1 MAVGVHD
8 FWRGAIDQ
16 SIEGLKAAVAC
27 FSPPMLGTLPREYGL
42 DNPLY
47 GHLMLSWAEL
57 MAGRIEDSHATWQ
70 DAWNLTEA
78 TRSPYL
84 ATMALSFGAAAARD
98 LGDTTRALELSQKGI
113 ELATHHQLLFWL
125 ALAHMQHG
133 SASCLDGKVTD
144 GLSEIE
150 KGLGL
155 FRLPVLLIRWP
166 ITCVIWQ
173 TLAIAPAQSKR
184 ASRPSTKG

>member
-1 MAVGVHD
+1 M
-8 FWRGAIDQ
+8 
-16 SIEGLKAAVAC
+16 AC

-70 DAWNLTEA
+70 EAWNLTEA

-84 ATMALSFGAAAARD
+84 ATMALSFRAAAARD

-133 SASCLDGKVTD
+133 SANCLDGNVTD

-155 FRLPVLLIRWP
+155 FRLTGASHP
-166 ITCVIWQ
+166 
-173 TLAIAPAQSKR
+173 LAYYLCYLADACHRAGAIEKGLAAVDEGLSLSSKTVDQMH
-184 ASRPSTKG
+184 SRSS